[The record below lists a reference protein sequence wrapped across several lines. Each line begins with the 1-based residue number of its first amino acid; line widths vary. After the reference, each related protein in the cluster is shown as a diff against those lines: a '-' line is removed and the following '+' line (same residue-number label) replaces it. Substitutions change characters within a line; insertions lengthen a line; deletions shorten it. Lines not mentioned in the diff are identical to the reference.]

1 MEITKKELKL
11 LCFLYSFGF
20 ISGNVPSEYQT
31 KYVISFG
38 STIFNSSLLSFSQ
51 GIWPGPLA
59 HKDSASTPH

>member
-38 STIFNSSLLSFSQ
+38 QYLTAAYSRFPRVYGQ
-51 GIWPGPLA
+51 A
-59 HKDSASTPH
+59 H